1 MKPKQLLEI
10 ALGVFTSIGGFLEV
24 GTLMTAVQG
33 GSEYGYQL
41 LWAVLLGLICLAS
54 LIEMSGRFAAV
65 SGHTIA
71 DAMRERFGIR
81 FFSIPLLT
89 MLVVSVLLLAAELGG
104 MCLALEMATG
114 LGVRWWAVP
123 TALLTWLLIWRGT
136 FGLIEKGVALLGLVT
151 VVFAVAAVKLGPDF
165 SRVAAGLM
173 PTLPDRNPARYW
185 FLAVSILGAAITP
198 AMFFFYS
205 SGAVEEKW
213 DETHVTSN
221 RIVAWLGI
229 SFGGVLSMAIVVV
242 AALAL
247 GVRSIKVDHADQ
259 AGLMLVG
266 VLGRKGFWLFLFSL
280 FIASFSAALEVS
292 LSVAYFVA
300 QGFGWNWGENLRPVD
315 DARFSLVYTGTIL
328 LAMLVLLAGVDPL
341 KLTLFTMALIA
352 ATLPV
357 SVIPFLALMNDAGY
371 LPKHRNGR
379 LSNTIV
385 LLTVL
390 LASVLAIVSI
400 PLEILGG

>member
-10 ALGVFTSIGGFLEV
+10 TLGVFTSIGGFLEV
-24 GTLMTAVQG
+24 GTLMTAVQA

-41 LWAVLLGLICLAS
+41 LWAVLIGLICLAS

-81 FFSIPLLT
+81 FFAIPLLT
-89 MLVVSVLLLAAELGG
+89 MLIVSVLLLAAELGG

-114 LGVRWWAVP
+114 IGVRWWAVP

-151 VVFAVAAVKLGPDF
+151 VVFAVAALKLGPDF
-165 SRVAAGLM
+165 SRVATGLI
-173 PTLPDRNPARYW
+173 PTLPGEHPARYW

-205 SGAVEEKW
+205 SGAIEEKW

-221 RIVAWLGI
+221 RIVSWFGI
-229 SFGGVLSMAIVVV
+229 TFGGLLSMAIVVV

-259 AGLMLVG
+259 AALMLVG
-266 VLGRKGFWLFLFSL
+266 VLGRKGFWLFVFSL

-315 DARFSLVYTGTIL
+315 DARFSLVYSGAIL
-328 LAMLVLLAGVDPL
+328 LAMLVLLSGVDPL

-357 SVIPFLALMNDAGY
+357 AVVPFLALMNDAGY

-390 LASVLAIVSI
+390 LASVLALVSI

>member
-10 ALGVFTSIGGFLEV
+10 TLGVFTSIGGFLEV

-123 TALLTWLLIWRGT
+123 TALLTWLLIWRGS

-165 SRVAAGLM
+165 SRVAAGLIPTM
-173 PTLPDRNPARYW
+173 PDENPARYW

-266 VLGRKGFWLFLFSL
+266 VLGRKGFWLFVFSL

-328 LAMLVLLAGVDPL
+328 VAMLVLLTGVDPL

-371 LPKHRNGR
+371 LPNHRNGR
-379 LSNTIV
+379 LSNTVV

>member
-10 ALGVFTSIGGFLEV
+10 TLGVFTSIGGFLEV
-24 GTLMTAVQG
+24 GTLMTAVQA

-81 FFSIPLLT
+81 FFAIPLLT
-89 MLVVSVLLLAAELGG
+89 MLIVSVLLLAAELGG

-114 LGVRWWAVP
+114 IGVRWWAVP

-151 VVFAVAAVKLGPDF
+151 VVFAVAALKLGPDF
-165 SRVAAGLM
+165 SRVATGLI
-173 PTLPDRNPARYW
+173 PTLPGEHPARYW

-221 RIVAWLGI
+221 RIVSWFGI
-229 SFGGVLSMAIVVV
+229 TFGGLLSMAIVVV

-259 AGLMLVG
+259 AALMLVG
-266 VLGRKGFWLFLFSL
+266 VLGRKGFWLFVFSL

-315 DARFSLVYTGTIL
+315 DARFSLVYSGAIL
-328 LAMLVLLAGVDPL
+328 LAMLVLLSGVDPL

-357 SVIPFLALMNDAGY
+357 AVVPFLALMNDAGY

-390 LASVLAIVSI
+390 LASVLALVSI